1 MAHFIGSNLRTD
13 NWGED
18 YVIQKCIEYFD
29 DPCIIYRNREV
40 FGTQFDVCV
49 LLPNQGIAVIEVKA
63 WRPTTIQR
71 VENGDSIVIRT
82 AEGEEAVT
90 SPIKQARGYVF
101 SLRNKIRQKTGKT
114 PFVFPLVCFPQIS
127 LQDYKDKHLEP
138 VCEIET
144 TLLKEDLV
152 SKAALYNKMNL
163 AMRNGQRT
171 LSYCNPF
178 NEHLMLQVR
187 QLFESELDLKS
198 LDGKTKDKITRSVPL
213 KVETTYSLFSFF
225 QSGTTLT
232 QKDIDG
238 LVQTYLSGT
247 KLNIVVREKQLLEQL
262 AQAISTALTA
272 QGLQTRGE
280 NLKISLV
287 EGQHP
292 NSWTP
297 GSTLYRVFNCLLCL
311 ASDELPAN
319 IPSFQVVDGKVE
331 REEYQQYLREIGKYS
346 AFNCEQYEIEHADA
360 TKNILTRAGAG
371 TGKTYTMISRIGFLC
386 RTQSCNVQDMAN
398 RIVMITFTNDAANQM
413 KEKIKQYFNNFY
425 LLTGNVDYLHFIG
438 LIDDMRISTIHSYA
452 KYLIS
457 LLGMEMGYGAEVSV
471 TSGEYT
477 RKQIVAEK
485 LDQYLAEKTRQ
496 HGEGY
501 TAKLGQPVYA
511 IRDNILSFINHLHN
525 QSVDV
530 RNLSAANFG
539 TLADAETTDGQK
551 ELHQLFATLVPAV
564 EKAYSEQLL
573 QNNQIHLST
582 MMSVLK
588 RCLQNLD
595 NVERLRKMQTG
606 TPQFMFVD
614 EFQDTDDVQIDALK
628 RIAELLQYKLFVV
641 GDIKQCIYRFR
652 GAKEKAFDQLHIE
665 EAKDQW
671 LEFSLTKNFRT
682 DARLLDLFDKSF
694 SAWGQQNGNEDPL
707 LVYNPQKDRLI
718 GTKSCNRNYQN
729 SKFYKNIHVSDER
742 DLMGLL
748 FQEVNRQIRRIEYEE
763 KNGYTLS
770 NNEKEIAILV
780 RENWQ
785 ADLIRQEAKRR
796 NLPFEIMT
804 NTGGDLYRTEP
815 ALDMLTMAN
824 ALLHYDE
831 ADYLYALVASN
842 YIGGGASKAYMY
854 QLRQKKIG
862 RWRQRNKVT
871 DTDQAKELQRLIDQ
885 KWSDPEQSWNKV
897 VKSLRMRP
905 VMQVMRTIYS
915 ELKPWARYGGQNHWK
930 QDYYRQNVDLLF
942 EQLMA
947 TCNLDVLTINS
958 LVDVLLANI
967 RSCKNVDSRNP
978 VYSPEENPIVVR
990 SITVHKSK
998 GLEYGSVILPYCSYA
1013 IDRMKK
1019 ADLHISTSSTPEGA
1033 YHIGYQIK
1041 TIDNQIYQN
1050 DFFNMAVEKEERER
1064 EEMRILYVA
1073 MTRAIRSFSW
1083 FTIDGKDTTSW
1094 QKMIWEEEA

>member
-1 MAHFIGSNLRTD
+1 MAHFIGSNPKTD

-18 YVIQKCIEYFD
+18 YVIQKCIEFFD
-29 DPCIIYRNREV
+29 DSCIIYRNREV

-49 LLPNQGIAVIEVKA
+49 LLPHHGIAVIEVKA

-71 VENGDSIVIRT
+71 VEYGDSIIIKT
-82 AEGEEAVT
+82 ENGKEESAN
-90 SPIKQARGYVF
+90 PIKQARGYVF

-114 PFVFPLVCFPQIS
+114 PFVFPLVCFPQIT

-152 SKAALYNKMNL
+152 SKAALYSKINL
-163 AMRNGQRT
+163 AMRNGQRS
-171 LSYCNPF
+171 LSYCSPF

-198 LDGKTKDKITRSVPL
+198 LSESAKDKTIRSVPL
-213 KVETTYSLFSFF
+213 KVETAYSQFF
-225 QSGTTLT
+225 FYQSGTILT
-232 QKDIDG
+232 QKEIDK
-238 LVQTYLSGT
+238 LVQEYLNGT
-247 KLNIVVREKQLLEQL
+247 KLNIVVREKSLLEQL
-262 AQAISTALTA
+262 VQAISTALTT

-280 NLKISLV
+280 NLRISLG
-287 EGQHP
+287 EEQYSD
-292 NSWTP
+292 SWKP

-311 ASDELPAN
+311 ASDEMPDN
-319 IPSFQVVDGKVE
+319 IPSFRVADGKVE
-331 REEYQQYLREIGKYS
+331 RREYKQYLREIGKYS
-346 AFNCEQYEIEHADA
+346 AFNYEQYEIEHADA
-360 TKNILTRAGAG
+360 SKNILTRAGAG

-398 RIVMITFTNDAANQM
+398 RIVMITFTNEAANQM

-425 LLTGNVDYLHFIG
+425 LLTGSVDYLQFIG

-457 LLGMEMGYGAEVSV
+457 LLGIEMGYGAEVSV
-471 TSGEYT
+471 TSGEYI

-511 IRDNILSFINHLHN
+511 IRENILSFINHLHN

-530 RNLSAANFG
+530 CSLNAADFG
-539 TLADAETTDGQK
+539 TLTDEESSDGEK

-564 EKAYSEQLL
+564 ERAYSEQLL

-588 RCLQNLD
+588 RCLQNSD
-595 NVERLRKMQTG
+595 NVERLKKMQTG

-628 RIAELLQYKLFVV
+628 RLAELLQYKLFVV

-652 GAKEKAFDQLHIE
+652 GAKEKAFDQLHID

-671 LEFSLTKNFRT
+671 QEFSLTKNFRT
-682 DARLLDLFDKSF
+682 DTMLLELFDKSF
-694 SAWGQQNGNEDPL
+694 SAWGQQSGNEDPL
-707 LVYNPQKDRLI
+707 LVYDPKKDKLI
-718 GTKSCNRNYQN
+718 GTKSCNRRYQI
-729 SKFYKNIHVSDER
+729 SKFYKNIHVNDER

-748 FQEVNRQIRRIEYEE
+748 FEEVKRQIRRIKYEE
-763 KNGYTLS
+763 QNGYTLN

-796 NLPFEIMT
+796 NLPFEVMT

-842 YIGGGASKAYMY
+842 FIGGGASKAYMY
-854 QLRQKKIG
+854 QLRQKRKG
-862 RWRQRNKVT
+862 GWRQRNKVT
-871 DTDQAKELQRLIDQ
+871 DTDQARELQRLIDQ
-885 KWSDPEQSWNKV
+885 KWTDPEQSWNKV
-897 VKSLRMRP
+897 VQSLRIQP

-915 ELKPWARYGGQNHWK
+915 ELKPWAYYGGENQWK

-958 LVDVLLANI
+958 LVDILLANI

-978 VYSPEENPIVVR
+978 VYSTEEKPIVVR

-998 GLEYGSVILPYCSYA
+998 GLEYGAVILPYCSYA

-1019 ADLHISTSSTPEGA
+1019 ADLHISTSSPQEGV
-1033 YHIGYQIK
+1033 YHIGYRIK
-1041 TIDNQIYQN
+1041 TIDKQEYQN
-1050 DFFNMAVEKEERER
+1050 NFFNMAVEKAERER

-1094 QKMIWEEEA
+1094 QKMIWEEKA